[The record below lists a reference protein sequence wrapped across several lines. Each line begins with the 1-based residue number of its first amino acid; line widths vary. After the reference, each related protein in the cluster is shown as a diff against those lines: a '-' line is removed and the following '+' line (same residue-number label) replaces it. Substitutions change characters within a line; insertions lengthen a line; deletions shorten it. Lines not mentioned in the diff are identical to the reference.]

1 MSKSL
6 AELLLGAEA
15 RRGVKKAVSDAVA
28 RADTAGLV
36 PAFQPYIALAKV
48 LPRSVLLAI
57 RRQELAKQAASE
69 TDAIVADLFLP
80 DDGQAA
86 QSHLDAGRPIYY
98 CEDAYPD
105 EMVREWPGGN
115 RELVT
120 VALDGT
126 ILRAKPYP
134 TN

>member
-1 MSKSL
+1 MSKSTI
-6 AELLLGAEA
+6 ELLMGAEA
-15 RRGVKKAVSDAVA
+15 QEGVRNAVRGAVA
-28 RADTAGLV
+28 RADAAGLV

-48 LPRSVLLAI
+48 LPRSVVLAI
-57 RRQELAKQAASE
+57 RRQELAKRAASE
-69 TDAIVADLFLP
+69 ADAIVKNLFLP

-105 EMVREWPGGN
+105 EMVRQWPDGN

-120 VALDGT
+120 LALDGT
-126 ILRAKPYP
+126 VLRAKPYQA
-134 TN
+134 N

>member
-6 AELLLGAEA
+6 TELLLGAEA
-15 RRGVKKAVSDAVA
+15 QEEVRNAVRDAVA
-28 RADTAGLV
+28 RADAAGLM

-48 LPRSVLLAI
+48 LPRSVVLAI
-57 RRQELAKQAASE
+57 RRQELAKRAANES
-69 TDAIVADLFLP
+69 DAIVRNLFLP

-86 QSHLDAGRPIYY
+86 QLHLDAGRAIYY

-105 EMVREWPGGN
+105 EMVRQWPDGN

-120 VALDGT
+120 LALDGT
-126 ILRAKPYP
+126 VLRAKPYP